1 MSHRPNDLNET
12 ENFASLDPPLAE
24 CCVKA
29 PAILAFDQRGNLVH
43 SWDTQPGHVLMIDSK
58 EQVWVGSDTFR
69 IFTKPG
75 KLVAEFPRLA
85 AAPGWP
91 WRAAGPRHPGRHGD
105 DRHRRRRGL
114 VR

>member
-43 SWDTQPGHVLMIDSK
+43 SWDTQPGHVLMIDAK

-69 IFTKPG
+69 IFTKDG
-75 KLVAEFPRLA
+75 KLVTEFPRSPQRPA
-85 AAPGWP
+85 GRGAPP
-91 WRAAGPRHPGRHGD
+91 DRRSRPGRN
-105 DRHRRRRGL
+105 
-114 VR
+114 